1 MDQCLVD
8 SAMTESIPS
17 DTAEGS
23 EIQELQETQEVQ
35 EVQETQSSQGDTFQ
49 RYKLTPANRY
59 AMAPES
65 ERITAGV
72 IFADG
77 KKEFPRR
84 LAVLQH
90 LSLVF

>member
-23 EIQELQETQEVQ
+23 ETQ
-35 EVQETQSSQGDTFQ
+35 EVQETQSSQCDTFQ

-77 KKEFPRR
+77 KKEFHRR